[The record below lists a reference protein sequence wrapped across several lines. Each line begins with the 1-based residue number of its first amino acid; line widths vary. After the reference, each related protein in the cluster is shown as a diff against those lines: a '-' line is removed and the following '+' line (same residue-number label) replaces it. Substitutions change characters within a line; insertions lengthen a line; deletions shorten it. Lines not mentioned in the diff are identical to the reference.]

1 MKHPLKNTKL
11 SLILIYALL
20 TACLVNAAI
29 AQNTVVKAVAS
40 SSQPSIGETLTV
52 DITISNVQNLF
63 GVDAT
68 LQWDKNV
75 LNVISATSLLG
86 VESHPEGVLHETTTN
101 PLMLVED
108 SLSQETGQYNIAA
121 TSTGSAPAFNGNGKI
136 ATLTFNVT
144 GTGATGLS
152 ITSKLSDKP
161 TTDQHSNLIEHTNTA
176 DEVESIPEFSSI
188 AIIGLL
194 VLAATVVLIAS
205 KKNTTKRQNLP

>member
-1 MKHPLKNTKL
+1 MKKL
-11 SLILIYALL
+11 SLMLIFALL
-20 TACLVNAAI
+20 VACLVNVAF
-29 AQNTVVKAVAS
+29 AQSTVVKAVAS

-63 GVDAT
+63 GVDVT

-75 LNVISATSLLG
+75 LSATSATSLLG
-86 VESHPEGVLHETTTN
+86 VESHPEGVLHETTN
-101 PLMLVED
+101 DPLMIVED
-108 SLSQETGQYNIAA
+108 LLSQETGQYNLAA
-121 TSTGSAPAFNGNGKI
+121 TSTGSASAFNGNGKI

-152 ITSKLSDKP
+152 VTSELSDKP

-176 DEVESIPEFSSI
+176 DTVEAIPEFSSI

-205 KKNTTKRQNLP
+205 KKNTAKRQNLP